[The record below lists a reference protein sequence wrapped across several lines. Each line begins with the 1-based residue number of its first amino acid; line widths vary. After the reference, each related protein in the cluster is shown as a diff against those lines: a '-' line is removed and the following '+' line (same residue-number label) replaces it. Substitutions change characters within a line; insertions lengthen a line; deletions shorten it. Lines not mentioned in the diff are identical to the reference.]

1 MGRAIRQISLTKSI
15 LAVTVLAALGTA
27 IMVHLDAFD
36 KFYQH
41 SRQFE
46 HFDYDEIVVFMSFFL
61 LLGLLCLSF
70 RLYRAAITGDE
81 KAHGCEDLSSQIS
94 DRSHA
99 WAKLR
104 QGKLSTTI
112 TYQSP
117 LLLLV
122 SLILL
127 IGVVEILDMILLG
140 LLVPLS
146 FPLEV
151 FVDAGILIGVIS
163 PALYFIF
170 FLPMQRQ
177 FTIRRQAEQAL
188 NQCNLE
194 LETRVIKRTAQL
206 SEECAERKRAEEKL
220 IENQKQLRA
229 LSSELSLVEERE
241 RKSIATD
248 LHDNVGHSLA
258 LAKNKL
264 SILRASI
271 SSKHDKKLLESINVL
286 IDNSIH
292 FSRSLIFELSSPLL
306 DFLSFESAVEWL
318 SEDIL
323 GKNQIRVSL
332 EIDDS
337 PKSLADELRIPLL
350 RALRELLVNIVKH
363 AEAKNVEITV
373 QTTADE
379 ICIEIE
385 DDGTGFEVTDEFAV
399 ATGQEGLGLF
409 SVSERLARMHGRCS
423 ITSKPGHGTRI
434 TLAVPVQERE
444 TEKST

>member
-1 MGRAIRQISLTKSI
+1 MGRVIRHISLVKSI
-15 LAVTVLAALGTA
+15 LVVTALSALGTA

-36 KFYQH
+36 KFYLH

-46 HFDYDEIVVFMSFFL
+46 YFDYDEIVVFMTFFL
-61 LLGLLCLSF
+61 LLGLLCMSF
-70 RLYRAAITGDE
+70 RLYRAALAGE
-81 KAHGCEDLSSQIS
+81 AKPHVSEDLSSHIPEKN
-94 DRSHA
+94 RP
-99 WAKLR
+99 WEKLR
-104 QGKLSTTI
+104 QGKLITTST
-112 TYQSP
+112 YESP

-140 LLVPLS
+140 LFLPLP

-170 FLPMQRQ
+170 FRPMQRQ
-177 FTIRRQAEQAL
+177 FIIRQQTEQAL

-194 LETRVIKRTAQL
+194 LETRVIQRTAQL

-229 LSSELSLVEERE
+229 LSSELVLVEDRE
-241 RKSIATD
+241 RKRIATD

-264 SILRASI
+264 GLLQASI
-271 SSKHDKKLLESINVL
+271 PANHERKLLENINAL

-323 GKNQIRVSL
+323 GKNQIRFNLV
-332 EIDDS
+332 IDDS
-337 PKSLADELRIPLL
+337 PKSLTDELRIPLL
-350 RALRELLVNIVKH
+350 RAIRELLVNIVKH
-363 AEAKNVEITV
+363 AEATNVEMTV
-373 QTTADE
+373 HTTADE
-379 ICIEIE
+379 LCVEIE
-385 DDGTGFEVTDEFAV
+385 DDGTGFEVPDQFSLTA
-399 ATGQEGLGLF
+399 GQKGLGLF
-409 SVSERLARMHGRCS
+409 SVSERLSRMQGRCS
-423 ITSKPGHGTRI
+423 IRSKPGQGTHI
-434 TLAVPVQERE
+434 TLAVPVQERGKRE
-444 TEKST
+444 IS